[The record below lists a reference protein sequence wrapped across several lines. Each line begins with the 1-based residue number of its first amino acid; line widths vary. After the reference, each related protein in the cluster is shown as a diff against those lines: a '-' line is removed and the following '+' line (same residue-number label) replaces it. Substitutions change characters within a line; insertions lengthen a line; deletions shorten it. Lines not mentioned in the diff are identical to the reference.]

1 LCEGIEALCEKDDDC
16 RYLKTEIE
24 ACSGQLLASILDMC
38 AEQSITIFEAM
49 DKVAGELVVKDQD
62 RDKEKEANSTD
73 SQGPWQVRSEG
84 LSEEHEISY
93 QEAQV
98 PSKNWA

>member
-1 LCEGIEALCEKDDDC
+1 MSIPQ
-16 RYLKTEIE
+16 TEIE
-24 ACSGQLLASILDMC
+24 ACSGQLLARTLDMC
-38 AEQSITIFEAM
+38 AEQSITIFEAL
-49 DKVAGELVVKDQD
+49 DKAAGQLVVKDQD
-62 RDKEKEANSTD
+62 RDKEKEANSTA

-84 LSEEHEISY
+84 LSEGLSEGHEISY